1 MFTAVTK
8 QTSID
13 ANRAIF
19 LAASVLYDAFFILCF
34 VLCVLNVFFIS
45 CFDDT
50 KMHRQAPLCQI
61 ISPA

>member
-1 MFTAVTK
+1 MFTAVTM

-13 ANRAIF
+13 AKSAIF
-19 LAASVLYDAFFILCF
+19 LAASVLYDVFFIVCF

-50 KMHRQAPLCQI
+50 KMHLQTPLCQI